1 LKIVF
6 VGRMGAGK
14 STAIRQVSSITPVNT
29 DVKNLSGIES
39 SKAETTVG
47 IDYGRLQLE
56 NDCWVNL
63 FGVPGQERFR
73 SLWGVVSRGADGIVL
88 LVNNSSAQPIDDCKE
103 YLEYYSKWAGDG
115 AIVVGITHYDQ
126 SDLPHVGHYMQTV
139 QDCGLKVP
147 ILPVDVREQT
157 QVVKLIKA
165 LIVQLEALQ

>member
-1 LKIVF
+1 MQELKIVF

-103 YLEYYSKWAGDG
+103 YLNTTANGLATEPSWSGSPTTISRICPTWDTTCRQFRTAVSRYPFCLW
-115 AIVVGITHYDQ
+115 
-126 SDLPHVGHYMQTV
+126 M
-139 QDCGLKVP
+139 CGNRP
-147 ILPVDVREQT
+147 RW
-157 QVVKLIKA
+157 
-165 LIVQLEALQ
+165 